1 MTFGILKIK
10 LREKICLYSILFLS
24 RIQPELPPL
33 GPSSGWELGS
43 LARYIDAKTI
53 VLGSFYA
60 LCSAALATLLDQ
72 VSVAKKRPKTSA
84 PYRPLVQP
92 EERDGEA

>member
-1 MTFGILKIK
+1 MTFDLLYIK
-10 LREKICLYSILFLS
+10 LCEKLFPILLLC
-24 RIQPELPPL
+24 RIQPELPPR

-72 VSVAKKRPKTSA
+72 VSAH
-84 PYRPLVQP
+84 
-92 EERDGEA
+92 

>member
-1 MTFGILKIK
+1 MTFDFV
-10 LREKICLYSILFLS
+10 SILLLC
-24 RIQPELPPL
+24 RIQPELLPR
-33 GPSSGWELGS
+33 GPNSGWQLGS

-72 VSVAKKRPKTSA
+72 VSVVTQRPKARAAALIGLLSS
-84 PYRPLVQP
+84 
-92 EERDGEA
+92 